1 MKYIY
6 CFFMLL
12 SSFLSAH
19 AAVQKPVVVVYA
31 GWKYPLVAAQHLPW
45 SKFSHLAIASVY
57 PMPDGSLQTTMVDQ
71 FITTLVAAAHAQGK
85 TVLLSVGGAGEGS
98 RAFHQIMKHP
108 ATAAKF
114 VANVTRYAK
123 LHQLDGIDID
133 WEYWTFQHQLH
144 KGGQDPVESQQ
155 LTELLKALR
164 ASLGSEMLLTADIIA
179 GDWLGA
185 QYSPDIQQYVDY
197 VNLMA
202 FDFTGAWPE
211 SQIGHHAD
219 YATFVKAIKH
229 SLAKGFSPEKLLIGL
244 PAYGIEFIDG
254 KKVKTRQIAYRDIV
268 DLAGT
273 DQVILQQ
280 GKLKHIYFET
290 KYLFAKKAKYLAKQ
304 NLAGYFM
311 FDVGSDH
318 PDPEFS
324 LLHAAGRYITPPSRN
339 VKEDGDTLHP

>member
-1 MKYIY
+1 MKYIVY
-6 CFFMLL
+6 CFILL
-12 SSFLSAH
+12 SSFLSAQ
-19 AAVQKPVVVVYA
+19 AAVQKPVVAVYA
-31 GWKYPLVAAQHLPW
+31 GWKYPQ
-45 SKFSHLAIASVY
+45 FSHLAIASVY

-98 RAFHQIMKHP
+98 RAFHQIMKDP
-108 ATAAKF
+108 ATAATF
-114 VANVTRYAK
+114 VANVTQYAK

-155 LTELLKALR
+155 LTELLKVLR

-179 GDWLGA
+179 GDWIGA
-185 QYSPDIQQYVDY
+185 QYSVDIQQYVDY

-211 SQIGHHAD
+211 SPIGHHAD

-229 SLAKGFSPEKLLIGL
+229 SLAKGFLREKLLVGL

-254 KKVKTRQIAYRDIV
+254 GNAKTGQIAYRNIV
-268 DLAGT
+268 HLTGANPE
-273 DQVILQQ
+273 ILQQ
-280 GKLKHIYFET
+280 GKHNHIYFEN

-304 NLAGYFM
+304 DLAGYFM

-318 PDPEFS
+318 TDPELS
-324 LLHAAGRYITPPSRN
+324 LLHAAGRYIMPQKRPSSMI
-339 VKEDGDTLHP
+339 KHD